1 MASINLSVVY
11 SEVQKIATNRG
22 EPRQARSRIDLF
34 HKDVA
39 ISRLEPGERVE
50 HVVRLRDILVTAGQQ
65 HPGAAHGVFQEA
77 VDALTAEAEPRE
89 AEAGIPRE

>member
-22 EPRQARSRIDLF
+22 EPSKARSRIDLF

-39 ISRLEPGERVE
+39 TSRLEPGERVE
-50 HVVRLRDILVTAGQQ
+50 HVGRLRDILVTAGQQ

-77 VDALTAEAEPRE
+77 VDALTAEAELRNVE
-89 AEAGIPRE
+89 AEKLSR

>member
-11 SEVQKIATNRG
+11 GEVQKIATNRG
-22 EPRQARSRIDLF
+22 EPNQARSRIDLF

-39 ISRLEPGERVE
+39 ISGLGPSERIE
-50 HVVRLRDILVTAGQQ
+50 HVGRLREILVTAGQQ

-77 VDALTAEAEPRE
+77 VDALAGE
-89 AEAGIPRE
+89 AEAGDIDTEKPRP

>member
-39 ISRLEPGERVE
+39 TSRLEPGERVE
-50 HVVRLRDILVTAGQQ
+50 HVGRLRDILVTAGLQ
-65 HPGAAHGVFQEA
+65 HPGAAQGVFQEA
-77 VDALTAEAEPRE
+77 ADALAGKTEAPDVEREMPR
-89 AEAGIPRE
+89 A